1 MIDHTQVSILTS
13 QRQIHLWGRRFY
25 SSSCGLNQ
33 RYHLSVSNDSEQIFP
48 LYFLVNQMSGIRN
61 LRYLELQIYIV
72 AFAMHHINLTR
83 RTECSRVSVEIRDPR
98 LHLWIVCPFYYS
110 HRPPNVFA
118 SQNTTLFSFIDM
130 RMNQCNSALKSKIM
144 IYQMLISCNFKKIL
158 HRNITELRIDSSV
171 MSIKHPFSTNDDI
184 TNSIWML
191 RNCKTVIEAD
201 NMYLIF
207 IAYFMMPYNVFMYA
221 LIGGL

>member
-1 MIDHTQVSILTS
+1 MICFWKYFKRKFSNPKRFRIAATVQQISMCFARVIYFVS
-13 QRQIHLWGRRFY
+13 QIKH
-25 SSSCGLNQ
+25 
-33 RYHLSVSNDSEQIFP
+33 
-48 LYFLVNQMSGIRN
+48 
-61 LRYLELQIYIV
+61 
-72 AFAMHHINLTR
+72 
-83 RTECSRVSVEIRDPR
+83 
-98 LHLWIVCPFYYS
+98 
-110 HRPPNVFA
+110 
-118 SQNTTLFSFIDM
+118 FSFIDM

-191 RNCKTVIEAD
+191 RNCKKFIEAD
-201 NMYLIF
+201 NIYLIF
-207 IAYFMMPYNVFMYA
+207 IAYFTMPYNVFMYA